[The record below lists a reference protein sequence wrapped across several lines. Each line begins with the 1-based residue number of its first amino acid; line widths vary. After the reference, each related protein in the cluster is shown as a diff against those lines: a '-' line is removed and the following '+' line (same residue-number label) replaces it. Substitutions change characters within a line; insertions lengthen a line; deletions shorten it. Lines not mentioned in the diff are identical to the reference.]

1 VADPTRTEPVTVDG
15 GTMDLHLWVP
25 DEGSGPGVLLPPEI
39 FGVGPY
45 IRAVGRRLARTGYVA
60 AAPQVFWRIA
70 PGWAAEHD
78 QEGMEASMGLVSR
91 LDWPQAVA
99 DCVAALDH
107 LRSVDEVR
115 GSTGVLGFC
124 MGGTLAYLVGAE
136 ADPDAVVSYY
146 GTGVA
151 ENLDRLADVACPV
164 LFHFGGQDAFLGPD
178 AVDRVQAAVEASGR
192 DDVEVVVQ
200 PGAGHAFDN
209 HEAPMF
215 HDPDAAAAAWAVTE
229 RFLAQRLPIH

>member
-1 VADPTRTEPVTVDG
+1 
-15 GTMDLHLWVP
+15 MDLHLWVP
-25 DEGSGPGVLLPPEI
+25 DEGSGPGVVLLPEI
-39 FGVGPY
+39 FGVGAY

-60 AAPQVFWRIA
+60 AAPDVFWRIA

-78 QEGMEASMGLVSR
+78 QAGLEASMDLGGR

-99 DCVAALDH
+99 DCTAALGH
-107 LRSVDEVR
+107 LRSVGEVR
-115 GSTGVLGFC
+115 GATGVLGFC

-146 GTGVA
+146 GAGVA
-151 ENLDRLADVACPV
+151 DGLDRLTDVRCPV
-164 LFHFGGQDAFLGPD
+164 LFHFGGQDAFIGAD
-178 AVDRVQAAVEASGR
+178 AVERVQAAVQASGR
-192 DDVEVVVQ
+192 DDIEVVVQ

-215 HDPDAAAAAWAVTE
+215 HDPDAAAAAWAVSE
-229 RFLAQRLPIH
+229 RFLAQHLPIR